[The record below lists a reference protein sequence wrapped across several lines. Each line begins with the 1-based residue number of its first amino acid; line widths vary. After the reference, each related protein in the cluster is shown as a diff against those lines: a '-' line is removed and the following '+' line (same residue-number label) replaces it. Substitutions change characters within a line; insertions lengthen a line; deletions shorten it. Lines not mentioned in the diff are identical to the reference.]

1 MQISGFS
8 VSKYKSSTIFCRFA
22 KKSVGSVLSSSDGRF
37 TTNMH
42 FFWSK
47 AETAYKLFHGS
58 ETSLVY
64 SNFVN
69 KLMKGSISWKNLQKR
84 ISYQTLMWS
93 WIFPYEVLQ
102 KRSLN
107 QKVSFAIGYW
117 VFTSICILYTQTV
130 H

>member
-1 MQISGFS
+1 MAQKRQISDFS
-8 VSKYKSSTIFCRFA
+8 VNKYKSSIIFCRFA

-42 FFWSK
+42 FFFWSK

-69 KLMKGSISWKNLQKR
+69 KLMKGSIS
-84 ISYQTLMWS
+84 
-93 WIFPYEVLQ
+93 
-102 KRSLN
+102 
-107 QKVSFAIGYW
+107 
-117 VFTSICILYTQTV
+117 
-130 H
+130 